1 MKIKRRLK
9 AIANMV
15 EPTKV
20 IADIGTDHG
29 YIPVYLVEK
38 GIVDRG
44 IAADVSRGS
53 LTKAQDLIRAMG
65 LEDRIETRLG
75 DGLSVLKVGEANSI
89 VIAGMGGILISQI
102 LEKDKQIGQA
112 VDSLVLQP
120 MTASRELRQ
129 WLSENNYSIT
139 KEDLVKEGKK
149 IYELIL
155 AIPGNWQIEND
166 IHLEIGKNLIKE
178 KHPLLKEHI
187 SGKITKIRAII
198 AGLDQARQDG
208 IESRLNDY
216 RERLAQYMEV
226 YNDL

>member
-1 MKIKRRLK
+1 M
-9 AIANMV
+9 
-15 EPTKV
+15 
-20 IADIGTDHG
+20 
-29 YIPVYLVEK
+29 
-38 GIVDRG
+38 
-44 IAADVSRGS
+44 
-53 LTKAQDLIRAMG
+53 
-65 LEDRIETRLG
+65 
-75 DGLSVLKVGEANSI
+75 
-89 VIAGMGGILISQI
+89 
-102 LEKDKQIGQA
+102 
-112 VDSLVLQP
+112 
-120 MTASRELRQ
+120 
-129 WLSENNYSIT
+129 
-139 KEDLVKEGKK
+139 

>member
-1 MKIKRRLK
+1 
-9 AIANMV
+9 
-15 EPTKV
+15 
-20 IADIGTDHG
+20 
-29 YIPVYLVEK
+29 
-38 GIVDRG
+38 
-44 IAADVSRGS
+44 AADVSRGS
-53 LTKAQDLIRAMG
+53 LAKAQDLIRAMG

>member
-29 YIPVYLVEK
+29 YIPAYLVEK

-53 LTKAQDLIRAMG
+53 LAKAQDLIRAMG

-75 DGLSVLKVGEANSI
+75 DGLSDLKVGEANSI

-139 KEDLVKEGKK
+139 KEDIVKVSKK

-155 AIPGNWQIEND
+155 AIPGNCLIEYD

>member
-38 GIVDRG
+38 RIVDRG

-53 LTKAQDLIRAMG
+53 LAKAQDLIRAMG

-75 DGLSVLKVGEANSI
+75 EGLSVLKVGEANSI

-120 MTASRELRQ
+120 MTASRELRD
-129 WLSENNYSIT
+129 WLSEINYSIT
-139 KEDLVKEGKK
+139 
-149 IYELIL
+149 
-155 AIPGNWQIEND
+155 
-166 IHLEIGKNLIKE
+166 
-178 KHPLLKEHI
+178 
-187 SGKITKIRAII
+187 
-198 AGLDQARQDG
+198 
-208 IESRLNDY
+208 
-216 RERLAQYMEV
+216 
-226 YNDL
+226 